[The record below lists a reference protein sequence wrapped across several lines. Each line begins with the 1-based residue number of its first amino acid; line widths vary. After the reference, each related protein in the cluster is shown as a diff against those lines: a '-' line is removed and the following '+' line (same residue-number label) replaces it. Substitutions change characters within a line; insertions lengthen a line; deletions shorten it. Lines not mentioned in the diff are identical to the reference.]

1 MANTDNNTK
10 EKKPNP
16 LLRGALLMIFGT
28 ALIVLYVLG
37 LLSPEWRFVTIAVP
51 VSIIVLGL
59 LAFTVLVGFETTRM
73 K

>member
-28 ALIVLYVLG
+28 ALIILYIAGLSSPKWRFTTIAIPISVIVLG
-37 LLSPEWRFVTIAVP
+37 LLSFA
-51 VSIIVLGL
+51 
-59 LAFTVLVGFETTRM
+59 VLVGFETTRM